1 MPIKNFIED
10 LICYFKNKLFS
21 SKYVIKGKCK
31 KCGQCC
37 STILFSDENSYIKT
51 HEDFIKL
58 LKKNKRLNNFT
69 INGKVCDVEK
79 DNPQYGALLFKCKSL
94 KEDGKCANY
103 FFRSLYCRDYPS
115 INPSFIQMGGTTLEG
130 CGYYFDVDKKF
141 EEYLKD

>member
-37 STILFSDENSYIKT
+37 STILFSDENGYIKT

-103 FFRSLYCRDYPS
+103 FFRSLYSRDYPS
-115 INPSFIQMGGTTLEG
+115 INHSFIQMGGTTLEG
-130 CGYYFDVDKKF
+130 CGYYFDGDKKF

>member
-21 SKYVIKGKCK
+21 SKYIVKGKCK

-37 STILFSDENSYIKT
+37 STILFSDENGYIKT
-51 HEDFIKL
+51 HEYFIKL
-58 LKKNKRLNNFT
+58 LKKDKRLNNFT

-115 INPSFIQMGGTTLEG
+115 INPSFIQIDETTLEK